1 MISPFILRG
10 DTLMKY
16 ADEWIVQI
24 DDISDFVAMQR
35 SYARNDNLDKLVVA
49 KERPYILHDPALKL
63 GIDSY

>member
-1 MISPFILRG
+1 
-10 DTLMKY
+10 MKY